1 MRLIIKDIIK
11 LLRVNEETAE
21 KVVQDMIVD
30 FSEAT
35 QKEINMDARV
45 TYEVMKSME
54 NDAKI

>member
-1 MRLIIKDIIK
+1 MRLIIKDIMK
-11 LLRVNEETAE
+11 LLKVDKTTAE
-21 KVVQDMIVD
+21 EVVQDMRVD